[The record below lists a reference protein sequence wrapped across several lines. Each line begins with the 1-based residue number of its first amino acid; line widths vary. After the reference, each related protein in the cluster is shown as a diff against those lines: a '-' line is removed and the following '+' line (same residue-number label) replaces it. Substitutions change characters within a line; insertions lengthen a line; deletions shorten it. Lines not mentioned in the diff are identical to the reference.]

1 MEGLILSCFILSIMD
16 TRGSW
21 FFLLLVTSRSV
32 GPATMSISERSDIGK
47 LRVVFSV
54 HKDVEGNIVNHGAEI
69 RRPELDNVE

>member
-21 FFLLLVTSRSV
+21 FFLLVTSRSA